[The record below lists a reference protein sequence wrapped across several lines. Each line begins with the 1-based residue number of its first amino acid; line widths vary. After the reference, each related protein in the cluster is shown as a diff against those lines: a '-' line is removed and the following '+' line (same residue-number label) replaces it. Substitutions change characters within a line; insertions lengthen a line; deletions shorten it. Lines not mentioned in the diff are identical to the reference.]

1 MKTNKLK
8 KIYSFELQRK
18 YKKHLGLEPTAE
30 LDYRLRNFFEELC
43 EGRGIYEYDYTKRET
58 KLRITFPLFFLVILV
73 ANIFSCFKWLFTG
86 SFRFNNKSWFVRNM
100 VKWDKYCGFNII

>member
-8 KIYSFELQRK
+8 KLYQFELEQK
-18 YKKHLGLEPTAE
+18 YKKSFDLGANTA

-43 EGRGIYEYDYTKRET
+43 YDGLYQYDYTEIKTR
-58 KLRITFPLFFLVILV
+58 LRITFPFFILIILL
-73 ANIFSCFKWLFTG
+73 ASIISCFKWLFTG
-86 SFRFNNKSWFVRNM
+86 SYILNNKSWFVRNM